1 MSREQHGAACDNLEH
16 ARLLANLN
24 QPAAS
29 LTNYTAQGVVRMSA
43 PSGLADQLA
52 RFWAANQVPVG
63 DIVVAFCADGNPH
76 KLE

>member
-1 MSREQHGAACDNLEH
+1 
-16 ARLLANLN
+16 
-24 QPAAS
+24 
-29 LTNYTAQGVVRMSA
+29 MSA